1 MKKYLSIALALA
13 ALTAAGA
20 APGSRNPST
29 RAVNRSRCFPASR
42 GQNTDYL
49 PASPWGGPARQ
60 PRSSARLRRSLR
72 TLGHLET
79 GDAR

>member
-20 APGSRNPST
+20 APVLAQSVYPRGQSIEY
-29 RAVNRSRCFPASR
+29 FPASR

-49 PASPWGGPARQ
+49 PASPWGGPGSTTPQFGPGCGVACER
-60 PRSSARLRRSLR
+60 
-72 TLGHLET
+72 
-79 GDAR
+79 